1 MRPDH
6 FVKIFDIV
14 DSGLDWTFAAAGLA
28 FVVIGAIGVFF
39 PSLIPIKDQAF
50 FDARPKLQKY
60 FRLGILLFAV
70 LWTVGAFASTY
81 STHARLRSV
90 VEQNR
95 CRVVE
100 GPVEHFVPMPQSGHG
115 AESFLVE
122 GVPFKYSDYAPNGGF
137 NTTSS
142 HGGPVGADSYVRICY
157 DPDKNII
164 LRLEI
169 ADVTPPGPPSAASTR

>member
-14 DSGLDWTFAAAGLA
+14 DSGFDWTFAASGLA
-28 FVVIGAIGVFF
+28 LVIVGIIGVFF
-39 PSLIPIKDQAF
+39 PSLIPIKSHPF
-50 FDARPKLQKY
+50 LDARPKLQRY
-60 FRLGILLFAV
+60 FRLFILLFAV
-70 LWTVGAFASTY
+70 LWTVGAFATTY
-81 STHARLRSV
+81 STHVRLKSIA
-90 VEQNR
+90 EENR

-115 AESFLVE
+115 AESFLVG

-137 NTTSS
+137 STTSS
-142 HGGPVGADSYVRICY
+142 HGGPIGADSHVRICY
-157 DPDKNII
+157 DPEKNII

-169 ADVTPPGPPSAASTR
+169 ADVRPPGPPSTASSR